1 MSTSEQLRIP
11 VQSILQHLGLWEE
24 AGLPEGKNWNLCLE
38 KKQHP
43 DLFCYTDSSDDK
55 HSTTGPKKTAQQDT
69 GVTAAQDHAIPKFPA
84 YLIGDNTLAAVPL
97 ASMTLLALA
106 V

>member
-1 MSTSEQLRIP
+1 MWDYGKKLAYLQEKTGTSALKKTKQKRD
-11 VQSILQHLGLWEE
+11 
-24 AGLPEGKNWNLCLE
+24 LCS
-38 KKQHP
+38 
-43 DLFCYTDSSDDK
+43 TDSSDDK
-55 HSTTGPKKTAQQDT
+55 HSTTGPRKTAQRVT
-69 GVTAAQDHAIPKFPA
+69 GVTTAQHHAIPKFPA